1 MSAQSDAVRAYITK
15 HGIKQKHLAEICEVT
30 PATMSSILA
39 GRYPISREVAL
50 RLTEK
55 FGFDIHFL
63 LTGQGELF
71 PIPGAT
77 FRRIN
82 QPNNSGQIVN
92 GSGAISI
99 ASDSAAAVEIA
110 QLREQLERERE
121 EKARLLGIIETL
133 TTSTK

>member
-1 MSAQSDAVRAYITK
+1 MSTQSDAVRAYITK

-30 PATMSSILA
+30 PATMSSILT

-63 LTGQGELF
+63 MTGEGDLF

-77 FRRIN
+77 IRRIN
-82 QPNNSGQIVN
+82 QAHNSGQIVN

-99 ASDSAAAVEIA
+99 ASDSAAAAIEIA
-110 QLREQLERERE
+110 QLREQLAHERE
-121 EKARLLGIIETL
+121 EKNRLLKIIETI
-133 TTSTK
+133 TTK